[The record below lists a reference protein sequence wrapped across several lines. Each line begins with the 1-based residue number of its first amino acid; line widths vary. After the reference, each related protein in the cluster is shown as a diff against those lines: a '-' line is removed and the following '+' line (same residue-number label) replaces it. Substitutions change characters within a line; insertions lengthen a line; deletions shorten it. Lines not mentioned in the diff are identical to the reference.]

1 LQDRLTEDAPHP
13 QPDQLKAEKASLEKE
28 PILAVVGA
36 LRARLE
42 GLWAF
47 KVRGTSQAK
56 GPRAKGLFVRA

>member
-1 LQDRLTEDAPHP
+1 LQDRLTEDAPRP
-13 QPDQLKAEKASLEKE
+13 PPDQLKAEKAALQHE

-47 KVRGTSQAK
+47 KVGIDALK
-56 GPRAKGLFVRA
+56 

>member
-1 LQDRLTEDAPHP
+1 MPPPPE
-13 QPDQLKAEKASLEKE
+13 QLKAEKARLASE

-47 KVRGTSQAK
+47 KVRAVCYVIMLLLCCAAPWLG
-56 GPRAKGLFVRA
+56 GWC